1 MEAMNQPKMITC
13 PGCNRPLRSK
23 KSIAKGIGP
32 VCEVKVKNLENEPP
46 EGQLTIRDF
55 EDAEND

>member
-1 MEAMNQPKMITC
+1 MNQPKMITC

-32 VCEVKVKNLENEPP
+32 VCERKLEKLENEPD
-46 EGQLTIRDF
+46 EDQLKM
-55 EDAEND
+55 ELKEKK

>member
-1 MEAMNQPKMITC
+1 MNQLKTIIC
-13 PGCNRPLRSK
+13 PVCNRPLRSK

-32 VCEVKVKNLENEPP
+32 VCEIKVNKLENEPP
-46 EGQLTIRDF
+46 EGQLTIQDF

>member
-1 MEAMNQPKMITC
+1 MTQLKTIIC

-32 VCEVKVKNLENEPP
+32 VCEKKARET
-46 EGQLTIRDF
+46 QK
-55 EDAEND
+55 